1 MGPTALFDKSFLQSL
16 SLDEA
21 VWFDHFF
28 CGVLCPLFYV
38 ETLADL
44 EKAFKDGRSAEH
56 EVATIAART
65 PEMHSYPC
73 IHHQT
78 LAFGNLMGEP
88 VPMTGQVPLGG
99 ARPVKVNG
107 ERGAVFRQSPESKAF
122 GRWQRQQYQALE
134 RESAREWRA
143 ALADLDLKRA
153 AQEVK
158 DLGIDRSAC
167 KTWDDCRAVA
177 RDLVHREAE
186 PYRALQLICR
196 LLSLPSKVAKAVM
209 ARWVASGCP
218 VITGYAPYAAYVLE
232 VELFF
237 RIALAA
243 GRISTDR
250 ASNRVDI
257 AYLFYLPFCQVF
269 VSGDRLHKHCAP
281 LFLSDGQ
288 EFVDG
293 QALKGDLRELNAH
306 FLTLDEGE
314 RAKGIASFA
323 SEPVATNASV
333 VLGIW
338 ERKMPVPRGAQ
349 VPKKDPDP
357 KAEGDLIRR
366 LDSFSKAE
374 ALPLDLLDF
383 DAVDADVVSIE
394 RMVRKRRGAWWQLPE
409 KLKAD

>member
-28 CGVLCPLFYV
+28 CSVLCPLFYV

-44 EKAFKDGRSAEH
+44 EKSFKDGRSAEH

-73 IHHQT
+73 MHHQT
-78 LAFGNLMGEP
+78 LAFGNLMGQP
-88 VPMTGQVPLGG
+88 VPMTGQVPMAG

-107 ERGAVFRQSPESKAF
+107 ERGAVFGQSPESIAF

-143 ALADLDLKRA
+143 ALAALDLKRA

-158 DLGIDRSAC
+158 ALGIDRSAC
-167 KTWDDCRAVA
+167 KTWDDCRVA
-177 RDLVHREAE
+177 ARNLVHREAE
-186 PYRALQLICR
+186 PYRALQLICK
-196 LLSLPSKVAKAVM
+196 LLSLPAKLAKAVM
-209 ARWVASGCP
+209 TRWVVSGCP
-218 VITGYAPYAAYVLE
+218 VITYYAPYAAYVLE

-250 ASNRVDI
+250 PSNRVDI
-257 AYLFYLPFCQVF
+257 AYLFYLPFCEVF
-269 VSGDRLHKHCAP
+269 VSVDRLHKHCAP
-281 LFLSDGQ
+281 LFLRDGQ

-293 QALKGDLRELNAH
+293 QALKGDLKELNAH
-306 FLTLDEGE
+306 FLTLDESE
-314 RAKGIASFA
+314 RARGIASFA
-323 SEPVATNASV
+323 SRPVATNTSI

-338 ERKMPVPRGAQ
+338 ERKLRLPRGMQ
-349 VPKKDPDP
+349 TPKEYPDP
-357 KAEGDLIRR
+357 EAESDLIKR
-366 LDSFSKAE
+366 LEGFSRAE
-374 ALPLDLLDF
+374 ALPLDQLDF
-383 DAVDADVVSIE
+383 EAVDADVVSIE
-394 RMVRKRRGAWWQLPE
+394 RLVRRRRGAWWQLPE
-409 KLKAD
+409 KLKR